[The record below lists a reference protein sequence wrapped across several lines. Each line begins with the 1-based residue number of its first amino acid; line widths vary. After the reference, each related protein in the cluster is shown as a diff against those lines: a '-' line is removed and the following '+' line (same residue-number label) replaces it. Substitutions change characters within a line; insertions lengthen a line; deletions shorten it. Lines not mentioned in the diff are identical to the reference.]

1 MSWQN
6 LIQQQAELTNTTAAT
21 DNQAL
26 LIPIPDYRIITVS
39 GDEAAS
45 FLQNLLT
52 NDVNALNTH
61 QAQLSGLCNPKG
73 RLLAIFQ
80 LIRRE
85 QDYLI
90 VLPAELAGAIAQR
103 LTMFKLRSKVDIAVS
118 DSLVAVGIINPNN
131 TLSDLPAEIMH
142 GNQTEQGL
150 LIKQASADNQER
162 FLMICEQETTPLLSD
177 WLSQDW
183 QLTSQAIW
191 QLLDIQAGI
200 PTVYNDSK
208 EQFTPQQVNLD
219 LVGGVSFKKG
229 CYPGQE
235 VVARLHYLGS
245 PSRRMFLGKLNGSD
259 LPVANTA
266 VVDDKGSTLGHVVQ
280 AQSDNDNGILCQL
293 SMKLSGIENTALID
307 GVEVTNLT
315 MLANEA

>member
-6 LIQQQAELTNTTAAT
+6 LIQQQAELTNTTTAT

-26 LIPIPDYRIITVS
+26 LIPIPDYRIITVA

-90 VLPAELAGAIAQR
+90 VLPAELADAIAQR

-142 GNQTEQGL
+142 GKQTEQGL

-162 FLMICEQETTPLLSD
+162 FLMICEHETTPILSD
-177 WLSQDW
+177 GLSQGW
-183 QLTSQAIW
+183 QLTSQALW

-200 PTVYNDSK
+200 PTIYNDSK

-280 AQSDNDNGILCQL
+280 AQSVNDNGILCQL
-293 SMKLSGIENTALID
+293 SMKLSGIESTALID
-307 GVEVTNLT
+307 GVEVTNLAV
-315 MLANEA
+315 LANEA